1 MQAQELLERR
11 KSYIEKKMKSIDE
24 EVEKMNGYFTQL
36 RFLEVG
42 AFSGV
47 FPVVQNKE

>member
-1 MQAQELLERR
+1 
-11 KSYIEKKMKSIDE
+11 MKSIDE
-24 EVEKMNGYFTQL
+24 EVEKMNGYFNQL

-47 FPVVQNKE
+47 FSLVQNKE

>member
-1 MQAQELLERR
+1 
-11 KSYIEKKMKSIDE
+11 MKSIDE
-24 EVEKMNGYFTQL
+24 EVEKMNGYFNQL

-47 FPVVQNKE
+47 FSVVQNKE